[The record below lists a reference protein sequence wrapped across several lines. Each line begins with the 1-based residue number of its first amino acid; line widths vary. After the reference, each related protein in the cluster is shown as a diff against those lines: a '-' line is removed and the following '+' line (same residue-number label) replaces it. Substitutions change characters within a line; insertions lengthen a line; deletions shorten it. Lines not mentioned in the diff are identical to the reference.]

1 MSSLLK
7 AMSIVWKHSR
17 AYFISTFI
25 LSIID
30 IFSVFIIARLNGN
43 VFNSLADSINRR
55 VVSTDLV
62 RCILM
67 LFGVTILCGGIKLP
81 INYLASLSATKYNDY
96 LTQRTV
102 NVSSNVEYSFFDD
115 PKLQNEYQ
123 QYLKNSESVLN
134 IFNNVTGI
142 AFKIISL
149 TISTIVAL
157 KFNFAI
163 VIITFVISLPSF
175 FIRKRIEADNYELE
189 KNLNQTN
196 RKINYFKNI
205 FCSKQ
210 FYLELNL
217 FQAHNYFKKILMDE
231 QLNRYNKR
239 KELNSRNFRRESFL
253 FGIISVVNAL
263 VNIYI
268 IIYSVSGGLLIGDY
282 TYYMTILNNQKN
294 EIDQAME
301 LINALHANKKKVE
314 NFFSFEAE
322 ISKDSSAGNR
332 ICEEICEIEFQNVSF
347 KYPGNVNFALI
358 NVNIKINK
366 NQKVA
371 FAGLNGAGKTTLV
384 LLLLRYYV
392 PSDGRILVNGIDIN
406 EYDIDSYRK
415 NITTMFQAS
424 TIYSLTLK
432 ENIKISDLDTY
443 CSDSD
448 LAKFLEELDI
458 LEGDNLNALNIS
470 LTKNFDDDGI
480 IPSVGQLQRI
490 NLAKTL
496 YRRQVSLLIFDEP
509 SSSLDALTENNIFS
523 NLLNKYHDSTII
535 MISHNLSN
543 LKKFDKIFFFEKG
556 HLIEQGTH
564 EELLLLNGQ
573 YCKLYSIQ
581 SKKFL

>member
-1 MSSLLK
+1 
-7 AMSIVWKHSR
+7 
-17 AYFISTFI
+17 
-25 LSIID
+25 
-30 IFSVFIIARLNGN
+30 
-43 VFNSLADSINRR
+43 
-55 VVSTDLV
+55 
-62 RCILM
+62 
-67 LFGVTILCGGIKLP
+67 
-81 INYLASLSATKYNDY
+81 
-96 LTQRTV
+96 
-102 NVSSNVEYSFFDD
+102 
-115 PKLQNEYQ
+115 
-123 QYLKNSESVLN
+123 
-134 IFNNVTGI
+134 
-142 AFKIISL
+142 
-149 TISTIVAL
+149 
-157 KFNFAI
+157 
-163 VIITFVISLPSF
+163 
-175 FIRKRIEADNYELE
+175 
-189 KNLNQTN
+189 
-196 RKINYFKNI
+196 
-205 FCSKQ
+205 
-210 FYLELNL
+210 
-217 FQAHNYFKKILMDE
+217 
-231 QLNRYNKR
+231 
-239 KELNSRNFRRESFL
+239 
-253 FGIISVVNAL
+253 
-263 VNIYI
+263 
-268 IIYSVSGGLLIGDY
+268 
-282 TYYMTILNNQKN
+282 MTILNNQKN

-301 LINALHANKKKVE
+301 LINALHANKKKAE

-424 TIYSLTLK
+424 TIYSLALK